1 VIIDAGAHVG
11 VASHWFARRYPGA
24 LVLAFEPNPETFAL
38 LEANLRRNG
47 LRRVAP
53 FNAAVAPVAGVTPL
67 WTVPGDSWG
76 DATVRQVWH
85 DTQPVRRVEA
95 VAVTLSSLLAGPVD
109 LVKLDIEGVE
119 TAVLAEA
126 APRLRLVRR
135 IVLEFHGSAG
145 NPDNRLEDVLAIL
158 KRVGFRTRVEQEGK
172 SRRPPPRPP
181 RRPVLADRPRLAPR
195 ARHRAEGTAPV
206 ARSRARCAC
215 SRKPTDC
222 LPRVSS
228 SGCINPL

>member
-1 VIIDAGAHVG
+1 M
-11 VASHWFARRYPGA
+11 
-24 LVLAFEPNPETFAL
+24 
-38 LEANLRRNG
+38 
-47 LRRVAP
+47 
-53 FNAAVAPVAGVTPL
+53 TPL

-172 SRRPPPRPP
+172 SVAP
-181 RRPVLADRPRLAPR
+181 RRVRRDDPFWLIVRAWRPERGIGRKGP
-195 ARHRAEGTAPV
+195 HR
-206 ARSRARCAC
+206 
-215 SRKPTDC
+215 
-222 LPRVSS
+222 
-228 SGCINPL
+228 